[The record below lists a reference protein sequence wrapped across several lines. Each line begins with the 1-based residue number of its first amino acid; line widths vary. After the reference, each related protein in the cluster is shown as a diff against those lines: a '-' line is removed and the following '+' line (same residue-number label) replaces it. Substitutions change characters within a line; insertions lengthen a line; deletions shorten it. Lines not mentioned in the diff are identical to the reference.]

1 MGFCDAGGGCKTGT
15 VITGGGNVPT
25 RGPGVVGREVD
36 DGGGG
41 MRKGMTPDEDG
52 DDVDDIRAMGNEG
65 V

>member
-1 MGFCDAGGGCKTGT
+1 M
-15 VITGGGNVPT
+15 ITGGGNVPT